1 MKHLIFS
8 PQMKLADLLLA
19 NYKLLL
25 VLNRFDIH
33 LGFGEKSVEEVCTKY
48 GISTPLFLLVCNV
61 YTFTDYLPQTD
72 ELKAFTIEKLILY
85 LQNSHYY
92 YRKQCLPGISKEL
105 QMIVNRL
112 NTKPALILQRF
123 YDDYQKEVLK
133 HFDYEENIVFP
144 YASSI
149 SKGEFK
155 KAYSISQF
163 QKHHSNIEEKINDLK
178 NIIIKY
184 LPDTGIPDELN
195 ALLFDLFELE
205 DDFSKHTV
213 IEDKILVSLV
223 LELERAK

>member
-1 MKHLIFS
+1 
-8 PQMKLADLLLA
+8 MKLADLVLV

-33 LGFGEKSVEEVCTKY
+33 LGFGEKSVEEVCTQQ

-61 YTFTDYLPQTD
+61 YTFADYLPQAD
-72 ELKAFTIEKLILY
+72 ELKSFLLADMIQY
-85 LQNSHYY
+85 LHNSHIY
-92 YRKQCLPGISKEL
+92 YREDCLPRINDRL
-105 QMIVNRL
+105 MQIVKHI

-133 HFDYEENIVFP
+133 HFAYEEKTVYP
-144 YASSI
+144 YAAAI
-149 SKGEFK
+149 SKGEPVK
-155 KAYSISQF
+155 VYSISQF

-184 LPDTGIPDELN
+184 LPDTGAPKELN

-205 DDFSKHTV
+205 DDFCKHTL

-223 LELERAK
+223 LELEHNK

>member
-1 MKHLIFS
+1 MKHLTFS
-8 PQMKLADLLLA
+8 PHMKLADLLLA

-33 LGFGEKSVEEVCTKY
+33 LGFGEKSIEEVCMQR

-61 YTFTDYLPQTD
+61 YTFNDYLPQTE
-72 ELKAFTIEKLILY
+72 ELKMFSLADMIKY
-85 LQNSHYY
+85 LNNSHIY
-92 YRKQCLPGISKEL
+92 YREDCLPRINKRL
-105 QMIVNRL
+105 MQIVAHL
-112 NTKPALILQRF
+112 NTKPALILKRF

-133 HFDYEENIVFP
+133 HFAYEEKTVYP
-144 YASSI
+144 YASAI
-149 SKGEFK
+149 SNGDRV

-184 LPDTGIPDELN
+184 LPDTGAPEELN

-205 DDFSKHTV
+205 DDFSKHTL

-223 LELERAK
+223 LELENNR